1 MEELKADFETMNHR
15 QLIDELFKHCKQ
27 RASGTVFFNLQSGE
41 SARLVLNRGVIHW
54 VAYEQLRG
62 REAIESMRRIAHAR
76 FSFNPH
82 LRMAIGEQKLPST
95 TFILKRLYKQSKKS
109 SKVVDLPIERKTRR
123 PPVNQNNLT
132 DETYFSLDQVRV
144 TLEKE
149 AMEYLGPMAK
159 VLCADYLKSM
169 PSQLNASQLRKVIVA
184 IKLDINDDRKEA
196 HFVAKVEK
204 ALMIK

>member
-1 MEELKADFETMNHR
+1 MIEELMVDIETMNHR

-27 RASGTVFFNLQSGE
+27 RASGTVFFNHQSGQ

-62 REAIESMRRIAHAR
+62 REAIESMRKIDHAR

-95 TFILKRLYKQSKKS
+95 TYILKRLYKQRKKS
-109 SKVVDLPIERKTRR
+109 STVVDLPVERETRSS
-123 PPVNQNNLT
+123 PDHHHNITGEACLSQ
-132 DETYFSLDQVRV
+132 DEVRV

-149 AMEYLGPMAK
+149 ALEYLGPMAK
-159 VLCADYLKSM
+159 VLCADYLKPL
-169 PSQLNASQLRKVIVA
+169 PSQLSVTQVRKLIVA
-184 IKLDINDDRKEA
+184 LKLDINDERKEA
-196 HFVAKVEK
+196 QFVARVEK
-204 ALMIK
+204 ALKL

>member
-1 MEELKADFETMNHR
+1 MEELMVDSESMNHR
-15 QLIDELFKHCKQ
+15 QLVDELFKHCKQ
-27 RASGTVFFNLQSGE
+27 RASGTVFFNLQSGQ
-41 SARLVLNRGVIHW
+41 SARLVLNKGVIHW
-54 VAYEQLRG
+54 VAYEHLRG
-62 REAIESMRRIAHAR
+62 REAIESMRKIGHAR

-95 TFILKRLYKQSKKS
+95 TYILKRLYKQSKKS
-109 SKVVDLPIERKTRR
+109 STVVDLPVEREANR
-123 PPVNQNNLT
+123 PPANQNNMT
-132 DETYFSLDQVRV
+132 GEAYFSLDQVRV

-169 PSQLNASQLRKVIVA
+169 PSQLNSSQLRKVIVA
-184 IKLDINDDRKEA
+184 IKLDINDERKEA
-196 HFVAKVEK
+196 NFVAKVER